1 MKYLKKI
8 IISNARRFA
17 KDVSIDFGDGATILL
32 APNGTGKTTVF
43 EAIEFALTGAI
54 QRLDRPPLALIR
66 DNEAGVD
73 VRLEFED
80 DLFCEVNYRK
90 GSDPVLKGHH
100 DVIFP
105 NRNIDEIPYLVRL
118 THLLEQRGAN
128 WFVQQP
134 NANEAGQL
142 LDKLSIGKEL
152 NKIFSS
158 KASATRSA
166 NAALERAASSL
177 KANEEKL
184 DAFNKLIAA
193 RSNAKTDFTLR
204 SLSELI
210 VEIVRIHSLFSETK
224 PELEENIST
233 IISFNATTM
242 SQLTSKLEANSEHIV
257 KLAKIE
263 GFIEDYI
270 FNQQKLLASEAQLK
284 EFGQNIDTAN
294 KELEKISEEIKQ
306 KSTINTEFKAKLNS
320 LISQRDCFS
329 KIEATTLQ
337 IKSIEKE
344 IADINLLIPTTKEKI
359 EIIGKQIE
367 TAKAKNDKYKLLA
380 EQEEVMSV
388 AKGEIKTKEV
398 LISEWTDLI
407 SKIELLTNST
417 IPNLKKK
424 GTELTE
430 QLSKKKIEVD
440 NLEKEFVKNQADVN
454 KLKSASDSI
463 SSAVSMIANNL
474 PKDKGDCPVCDA
486 KYSPE
491 ELHNRMTKAVSYI
504 DPLLNDAI
512 MKNKLAIDELS
523 TCKNKYQELQ
533 EQSSSI
539 NAEIEAST
547 KQKRIFEANINENII
562 PKFPGVQDVNGAKK
576 WLDTE
581 IINLEHNI
589 NNIIVEKTQLGD
601 IVGFEELE
609 SLTLAKQK
617 HEREMIHLTENL
629 QVGLSKQSTLSEELN
644 NLSLQIGDVSIEN
657 IRKSIHDTEVLSNE
671 NVTALEKAKQS
682 LSLTQNAIVEKVKR
696 VTDENTKNAQIKS
709 RQSEILAEWNE
720 VGLEGL
726 PNVATLNKKKDY
738 LSKEKLSLNEGKEA
752 TKKIEEELA
761 KWKIAEEFEKYNLEI
776 KTVCGTLSEDEYLK
790 NLSISVEDAK
800 KEHEQIEGKIKALRN
815 LYSKIGAELETTH
828 GYLQEINPRW
838 NALLSRVVVNPRFAE
853 TSLNSYNYRNKPQ
866 AEVNVK
872 MHGASTKVMDVASE
886 AQITDIQL
894 TFMLAMANTYEWTPW
909 KGLLLDDPTQHH
921 DLVHSASVFD
931 LLRDY
936 IINNKYQIL
945 LGTHDSVHA
954 NFFKRKLDNDG
965 VPARIWNLTS
975 DNDGVKAI
983 CLD

>member
-1 MKYLKKI
+1 MKYLNKI
-8 IISNARRFA
+8 TISNARRFA
-17 KDVSIDFGDGATILL
+17 KDVSIDFGEGATIIL
-32 APNGTGKTTVF
+32 APNGTGKTTLF

-73 VRLEFED
+73 VRLDFED
-80 DLFCEVNYRK
+80 DLFCEVKYRK
-90 GSDPVLKGHH
+90 GSDPQLSGHH

-105 NRNIDEIPYLVRL
+105 NRNIDEIPYLMRL

-166 NAALERAASSL
+166 NAALENAANSL
-177 KANEEKL
+177 KANNEKL
-184 DAFNKLIAA
+184 EGFNKLVST
-193 RSNAKTDFTLR
+193 RENAKADFTLQ

-210 VEIVRIHSLFSETK
+210 VEIIRIHSLFSETK
-224 PELEENIST
+224 PDLEENIST
-233 IISFNATTM
+233 IISFNATSA
-242 SQLTSKLEANSEHIV
+242 SQLTSKLEANSENII
-257 KLAKIE
+257 KLAKVE

-270 FNQQKLLASEAQLK
+270 SNQQKLLASEAQLK
-284 EFGQNIDTAN
+284 EVGLSMDAAN
-294 KELEKISEEIKQ
+294 KDLEKISEEIKQ
-306 KSTINTEFKAKLNS
+306 KSVANNEFKIKLNS
-320 LISQRDCFS
+320 LIRQRDCFS
-329 KIEATTLQ
+329 KIEATTSQ
-337 IKSIEKE
+337 IKSTEKE
-344 IADINLLIPTTKEKI
+344 IADINLLIPIAKEKA
-359 EIIGKQIE
+359 ESIGKKIE
-367 TAKAKNDKYKLLA
+367 NAKTKNDKNKLLL
-380 EQEEVMSV
+380 EHEEVISK
-388 AKGEIKTKEV
+388 AKGEMKTKEG
-398 LISEWTDLI
+398 LISEWTDLT
-407 SKIELLTNST
+407 SKIEIIAKIT
-417 IPNLKKK
+417 IPHLKTK
-424 GTELTE
+424 GSELAE
-430 QLSKKKIEVD
+430 QLLKKKIEVEK
-440 NLEKEFVKNQADVN
+440 LENEFVKIQENVN

-491 ELHNRMTKAVSYI
+491 ELQSRMSKAVSYI

-512 MKNKLAIDELS
+512 MKNKVTLEELS
-523 TCKNKYQELQ
+523 TCKTKYQELQ
-533 EQSSSI
+533 EQSNSI
-539 NAEIEAST
+539 NKEIETSN
-547 KQKRIFEANINENII
+547 KQKSIFEVTINENII
-562 PKFPGVQDVNGAKK
+562 PKFPGMQDAISAKN
-576 WLDTE
+576 WLNTE
-581 IINLEHNI
+581 VFNLENSI
-589 NNIIVEKTQLGD
+589 TNLGIEKAELGD
-601 IVGFEELE
+601 IVEFEELE
-609 SLTLAKQK
+609 SLTLTKQKYEREINHLSESLQSNLAKQSV
-617 HEREMIHLTENL
+617 LT
-629 QVGLSKQSTLSEELN
+629 EELN
-644 NLSLQIGDVSIEN
+644 NLNQQIGSETIEN
-657 IRKSIHDTEVLSNE
+657 IRKSIFDTENLSNE
-671 NVTALEKAKQS
+671 NMFTLEKVKQT
-682 LSLTQNAIVEKVKR
+682 LSLTQNTIIEKVKR
-696 VTDENTKNAQIKS
+696 VTDENAKNAQIKS

-720 VGLEGL
+720 VGLQGQ
-726 PNVATLNKKKDY
+726 PNLATLNDRKES
-738 LSKEKLSLNEGKEA
+738 LSKEKLALNDGKDA
-752 TKKIEEELA
+752 TKKVEAELA
-761 KWKIAEEFEKYNLEI
+761 KWKIAEEFEKYNTEI
-776 KTVCGTLSEDEYLK
+776 KTLCGSLSEDEYLN
-790 NLSISVEDAK
+790 NLSTSVENAK
-800 KEHEQIEGKIKALRN
+800 KEYAQLEEKIKTLRN
-815 LYSKIGAELETTH
+815 LYSKIGTELEATH

-838 NALLSRVVVNPRFAE
+838 NSLLSRVVVNPRFAE

-872 MHGASTKVMDVASE
+872 MHGSPTKVIDIASE

-954 NFFKRKLDNDG
+954 SFFKRKLDNDG

-983 CLD
+983 AI